1 MPQKKGGRVPT
12 GSAIGATMFRR
23 MQKDKRTKRS
33 DAGLGFHVADLELS
47 SNPLQSV
54 TQASSMEEFMAVA
67 AMSERDFTAERGQLT
82 FVEDVRGSSGGG
94 GAAPPPGARGGSFGP
109 VTTPRLLETPS
120 GTIRN
125 LQIPRRPRW
134 DGKSPEELA
143 RAEKDA
149 FLEWRREVARAEL
162 AHGGGLSGVEDGVE
176 VATVT
181 PFEKNIDVWRQLWRV
196 VERCD
201 VLVQIVD
208 ARNPLLYRCPD
219 LEDYVRE
226 VNPLKR
232 CLLLINKADYLTHAQ
247 RAVWA
252 KHLSALGVRYIFF
265 SARREQLA
273 LEELDR
279 QQQGVLPEFSNVV
292 ETIPLPSDIA
302 RAVPPPSLEAARS
315 RGAAGARAARAAAA
329 VATMWEV
336 LADDDGEEEEEKK
349 EEGEEKVRA
358 KISAASPIVAVAPP
372 AVTTTKTEHVAAAT
386 TPMVSATTSS
396 SNFTVCVA
404 FDDPARILT
413 RDELL
418 DFLVEEY
425 KDLPRG
431 VLGSSVEVAR
441 RNRAD
446 KTARDRVAARAA
458 RREELTRRRELNE
471 RLISAGLGAHV
482 RFGDEADVAGGA
494 IDSGGESLD
503 EEEEEEVPP
512 LQIGMVGYP
521 NVGKSS
527 TINALTG
534 ATAMRHGSQRVAVA
548 STPGKTKHFQTIT
561 LNDDITLCDW

>member
-1 MPQKKGGRVPT
+1 
-12 GSAIGATMFRR
+12 MFRR
-23 MQKDKRTKRS
+23 MQKDKRSKRV
-33 DAGLGFHVADLELS
+33 DAGTGFHVADLESS

-67 AMSERDFTAERGQLT
+67 SMSERDFTAERGQLT
-82 FVEDVRGSSGGG
+82 FVDDARGAQSYGAGGG
-94 GAAPPPGARGGSFGP
+94 GGGGGARGGSFGP
-109 VTTPRLLETPS
+109 IVTPQAHEAPS

-134 DGKSPEELA
+134 DGKSPEELQ

-149 FLEWRREVARAEL
+149 FLDWRREVARAEL
-162 AHGGGLSGVEDGVE
+162 AHGGGLSGADAGVE
-176 VATVT
+176 AAAVT

-247 RAVWA
+247 RGVWA
-252 KHLSALGVRYIFF
+252 RHLRALGVRFVFF
-265 SARREQLA
+265 SARQEQLG
-273 LEELDR
+273 LEEMDR
-279 QQQGVLPEFSNVV
+279 RQLGQLP
-292 ETIPLPSDIA
+292 
-302 RAVPPPSLEAARS
+302 
-315 RGAAGARAARAAAA
+315 GARAEAAAA
-329 VATMWEV
+329 PLQSARLRPAAAAAARRKASRWDMLENDEE
-336 LADDDGEEEEEKK
+336 DDEGAEGAGEAED
-349 EEGEEKVRA
+349 EGEGEARDSGAPSPNFAGA
-358 KISAASPIVAVAPP
+358 KERSASAGGDDCGGASGPLGAAPIP
-372 AVTTTKTEHVAAAT
+372 AAAT
-386 TPMVSATTSS
+386 LRALPA
-396 SNFTVCVA
+396 
-404 FDDPARILT
+404 DDAARIFS

-418 DFLVEEY
+418 DFFATEY
-425 KDLPRG
+425 ADLPRG
-431 VLGSSVEVAR
+431 VLGSSAEAAAKKRAEKAARDREVAR
-441 RNRAD
+441 RER
-446 KTARDRVAARAA
+446 RD
-458 RREELTRRRELNE
+458 ELARRRELNE
-471 RLISAGLGAHV
+471 RLIDAGLGAHV
-482 RFGDEADVAGGA
+482 RFGDEADVAGAG
-494 IDSGGESLD
+494 IDSDGDSLEED
-503 EEEEEEVPP
+503 EEEERPPP

-561 LNDDITLCDW
+561 LDDDITLCDW

>member
-23 MQKDKRTKRS
+23 MQKDKRTKRN

-82 FVEDVRGSSGGG
+82 FVEDVRGSTGGG

-232 CLLLINKADYLTHAQ
+232 CLLLINKADYLTLAQ
-247 RAVWA
+247 RKVWA
-252 KHLSALGVRYIFF
+252 EYLSALGVRYIFF

-279 QQQGVLPEFSNVV
+279 QQQGVLPEFSNAVK
-292 ETIPLPSDIA
+292 TIPLPSDFA
-302 RAVPPPSLEAARS
+302 RAVPLEALS
-315 RGAAGARAARAAAA
+315 RGAGARSLRAAA

-336 LADDDGEEEEEKK
+336 LSNDEDDEEEETAKALV
-349 EEGEEKVRA
+349 GEVIKNDVNTVN
-358 KISAASPIVAVAPP
+358 KISPSPIDAHVPP
-372 AVTTTKTEHVAAAT
+372 ALLMTNTERVAAPTVAAA
-386 TPMVSATTSS
+386 SS
-396 SNFTVCVA
+396 FQAIVCNA
-404 FDDPARILT
+404 FDDPARILS

-446 KTARDRVAARAA
+446 KIARDRATARVA
-458 RREELTRRRELNE
+458 RRDELTRRRELNE

-503 EEEEEEVPP
+503 EDEEEEIPP

-548 STPGKTKHFQTIT
+548 STPGKTKHFQTIS